1 MITDIF
7 LDTRVYYN
15 IIQFENLLDSSDSTP
30 EFILSIVKIIKDNYN
45 NYDSFVIIHGTDSME
60 YTGSALSFLIRNT
73 LKTIIITGSQ
83 IPLSMIRNDAY
94 TNL

>member
-73 LKTIIITGSQ
+73 LKTIIITGS
-83 IPLSMIRNDAY
+83 
-94 TNL
+94 